1 LAQARLVRTV
11 SSVRE
16 LVGSWR
22 AARLTVAFVP
32 TMGNLHEGHL
42 SLTRLAAASADV
54 VVLSIFVNPTQFGPG
69 EDFAAYPRTFDEDW
83 ARLDQVGT
91 VAAAFVPEVAEIY
104 PFGTEQAVKIAMPP
118 LSRELCGA
126 SRPGHFDGVGTVVC
140 RLLNIVAPDVLLLGQ
155 KDYQQFILLKHM
167 AADLHLPV
175 RVVCGPTV
183 RESDGLAISSR
194 NRYLKP
200 VEREVA
206 PVLYAT
212 LQRVR
217 DSLRGGRADYS
228 RLTADALHELAA
240 AGFRPD
246 YLEVRRAADLGRARE
261 GDSAKDLIVLGAAW
275 LGRTRLLDNLRVSD

>member
-1 LAQARLVRTV
+1 
-11 SSVRE
+11 
-16 LVGSWR
+16 
-22 AARLTVAFVP
+22 
-32 TMGNLHEGHL
+32 M
-42 SLTRLAAASADV
+42 TRLAAASADV

-167 AADLHLPV
+167 VADLHLPV

-183 RESDGLAISSR
+183 RESDGLAMSSR

-200 VEREVA
+200 AEREVA
-206 PVLYAT
+206 PVLHAT

-217 DSLRGGRADYS
+217 DSLRDGRADYS
-228 RLTADALHELAA
+228 RLI
-240 AGFRPD
+240 G
-246 YLEVRRAADLGRARE
+246 RRAAGARCCGIPAGLLE
-261 GDSAKDLIVLGAAW
+261 KCGAPPISAEP
-275 LGRTRLLDNLRVSD
+275 

>member
-1 LAQARLVRTV
+1 MAQARLVRTV

-69 EDFAAYPRTFDEDW
+69 EDFAAYPRTLDEDW

-91 VAAAFVPEVAEIY
+91 VEPRSFPEVAEIY

-126 SRPGHFDGVGTVVC
+126 SRPGHFDGVGDG
-140 RLLNIVAPDVLLLGQ
+140 RLPAAQHRRARRAVLGQ
-155 KDYQQFILLKHM
+155 KDYQQVILLKQM
-167 AADLHLPV
+167 VADLHLPV
-175 RVVCGPTV
+175 RVVVGRQCA
-183 RESDGLAISSR
+183 RAMDSR
-194 NRYLKP
+194 
-200 VEREVA
+200 
-206 PVLYAT
+206 
-212 LQRVR
+212 
-217 DSLRGGRADYS
+217 S
-228 RLTADALHELAA
+228 ALEPLPEA
-240 AGFRPD
+240 
-246 YLEVRRAADLGRARE
+246 GRARSVAP
-261 GDSAKDLIVLGAAW
+261 GSARDSACAYAIRCATAARITH
-275 LGRTRLLDNLRVSD
+275 G